1 MSLVQTLI
9 EAFRS
14 LAANR
19 LRTGLTMLGIIIGI
33 ASVVLML
40 SVGDAVR
47 AFIDKQLA
55 VLGSNQLIVQ
65 PGTPTE
71 NGARRRTNDAP
82 TLTIEDAEAISRLP
96 SLRGAAPT
104 LQGYFQVL
112 YGNDNSNSVVLG
124 VTPDIFALRNWGMDA
139 GVALADSDVR
149 SANRVIVIGSNV
161 ASTYY
166 YRRDPIGQTLRVD
179 GRPFTIIG
187 VMAGS
192 GRTLDGTDLGD
203 LLLVPITAIP
213 VRMPRPRTVHYI
225 NAQARSEATMKEAE
239 ADIKEL
245 LRDRHHITGDK
256 LDDFQVTNL
265 ASIAQTGEAI
275 GAGLSIGLGV
285 VGAISL
291 VVGGIGIMNIM
302 LVSVSERVREIG
314 IRMAIGAKPV
324 HVLVQFLSEAVVMC
338 IMGGLVGVALA
349 MLGTWAVNHFGNGK
363 FDMALGASPRAD
375 RRAVLHGGG
384 PVLWLLPGAARLA
397 AAAYRVFAAGL
408 TNRRDTKAVQQGD
421 PIFAIMIIMVIM
433 TLTP

>member
-1 MSLVQTLI
+1 MSLAQILL

-47 AFIDKQLA
+47 AFINKELA

-71 NGARRRTNDAP
+71 GGARRRTNESP
-82 TLTIEDAEAISRLP
+82 TLTIDDAVALSALP

-104 LQGYFQVL
+104 LQGFFQIL
-112 YGNDNSNSVVLG
+112 YGGDNSNSVVLG
-124 VTPDIFALRNWGMDA
+124 VTPDMFVLRNWKVER

-187 VMAGS
+187 VLAGS
-192 GRTLDGTDLGD
+192 GRTLDGTDLGE
-203 LLLVPITAIP
+203 LMVVPITAIP

-225 NAQARSEATMKEAE
+225 NAQAKDEASMKEAE
-239 ADIKEL
+239 RDIADL
-245 LRDRHHITGDK
+245 LRDRHHIRGDK
-256 LDDFQVTNL
+256 LDDFQITNL
-265 ASIAQTGEAI
+265 ASIAQTGENFQYGFKVI
-275 GAGLSIGLGV
+275 WSQNGDFKLS
-285 VGAISL
+285 
-291 VVGGIGIMNIM
+291 
-302 LVSVSERVREIG
+302 R
-314 IRMAIGAKPV
+314 
-324 HVLVQFLSEAVVMC
+324 
-338 IMGGLVGVALA
+338 
-349 MLGTWAVNHFGNGK
+349 
-363 FDMALGASPRAD
+363 
-375 RRAVLHGGG
+375 
-384 PVLWLLPGAARLA
+384 
-397 AAAYRVFAAGL
+397 
-408 TNRRDTKAVQQGD
+408 
-421 PIFAIMIIMVIM
+421 
-433 TLTP
+433 

>member
-1 MSLVQTLI
+1 MTVRRRTSGKRWQHERRAGPPQASSRPLGGQRGHEVPSVGVAMSLAQILL

-47 AFIDKQLA
+47 AFINKELA

-71 NGARRRTNDAP
+71 GGARRRTNESP
-82 TLTIEDAEAISRLP
+82 TLTIDDAVALSALP

-104 LQGYFQVL
+104 LQGFFQIL
-112 YGNDNSNSVVLG
+112 YGGDNSNSVVLG
-124 VTPDIFALRNWGMDA
+124 VTPDMFVLRNWKVER

-187 VMAGS
+187 VLAGS
-192 GRTLDGTDLGD
+192 GRTLDGTDLGE
-203 LLLVPITAIP
+203 LMVVPITAIP

-225 NAQARSEATMKEAE
+225 NAQAKDEASMKEAE
-239 ADIKEL
+239 RDIADL
-245 LRDRHHITGDK
+245 LRDRHHIRGDK
-256 LDDFQVTNL
+256 LDDFQITNL
-265 ASIAQTGEAI
+265 ASIAQTGENFQYGFKVI
-275 GAGLSIGLGV
+275 WSQNGDFKLS
-285 VGAISL
+285 
-291 VVGGIGIMNIM
+291 
-302 LVSVSERVREIG
+302 R
-314 IRMAIGAKPV
+314 
-324 HVLVQFLSEAVVMC
+324 
-338 IMGGLVGVALA
+338 
-349 MLGTWAVNHFGNGK
+349 
-363 FDMALGASPRAD
+363 
-375 RRAVLHGGG
+375 
-384 PVLWLLPGAARLA
+384 
-397 AAAYRVFAAGL
+397 
-408 TNRRDTKAVQQGD
+408 
-421 PIFAIMIIMVIM
+421 
-433 TLTP
+433 

>member
-1 MSLVQTLI
+1 MSLAQILV

-55 VLGSNQLIVQ
+55 VLGSNQLIVV

-71 NGARRRTNDAP
+71 NGARRRTNDSP
-82 TLTIEDAEAISRLP
+82 TLTIEDAEAIGQLP

-112 YGNDNSNSVVLG
+112 YGDDNSNSVVLG
-124 VTPDIFALRNWGMDA
+124 VTPDIFALRNWSMDR
-139 GVALADSDVR
+139 GVALADADVR
-149 SANRVIVIGSNV
+149 SANRVVVIGSNV

-166 YRRDPIGQTLRVD
+166 YRRDPLGQVLRVD

-187 VMAGS
+187 VLAGS

-203 LLLVPITAIP
+203 LMLVPITAIP

-225 NAQARSEATMKEAE
+225 TAQAKGEAGMKEAE
-239 ADIKEL
+239 TDIKEL
-245 LRDRHHITGDK
+245 LRDRHRIAGDK

-291 VVGGIGIMNIM
+291 IVGGIGIMNIM

-314 IRMAIGAKPV
+314 IRMAIGAKPS

-338 IMGGLVGVALA
+338 IMGGLIGVGLA
-349 MLGTWAVNHFGNGK
+349 MLGTWGVNHFGNGK
-363 FDMALGASPRAD
+363 FDMALGLSHVFTAVLFSTAVGLFFGYYPA
-375 RRAVLHGGG
+375 RRASR
-384 PVLWLLPGAARLA
+384 LLPIECLRQ
-397 AAAYRVFAAGL
+397 
-408 TNRRDTKAVQQGD
+408 D
-421 PIFAIMIIMVIM
+421 
-433 TLTP
+433 

>member
-1 MSLVQTLI
+1 MNFGQILLES
-9 EAFRS
+9 FRS

-47 AFIDKQLA
+47 AFINKELA

-71 NGARRRTNDAP
+71 GGARRRSNEAP
-82 TLTIEDAEAISRLP
+82 TLTIDDAYALAELP

-104 LQGYFQVL
+104 VQGFFQVL
-112 YGNDNSNSVVLG
+112 YGDDNSSSTVLG
-124 VTPDIFALRNWGMDA
+124 VTPDMFNLRNWKLDR

-149 SANRVIVIGSNV
+149 SANRVIVIGSNI
-161 ASTYY
+161 ASKYY
-166 YRRDPIGQTLRVD
+166 YQRDPLGQVLRVD
-179 GRPFTIIG
+179 GRPFTVIG

-192 GRTLDGTDLGD
+192 GRTLDGSDLGD
-203 LLLVPITAIP
+203 LMVVPITAVP
-213 VRMPRPRTVHYI
+213 VRMQRPGTVHYI
-225 NAQARSEATMKEAE
+225 TAQAKDDTLMLEAE
-239 ADIKEL
+239 RDIAEL
-245 LRDRHHITGDK
+245 LRDRHRITGDK

-265 ASIAQTGEAI
+265 ASIAQTGAAI

-291 VVGGIGIMNIM
+291 IVGGIGIMNIM

-314 IRMAIGAKPV
+314 IRMAIGAKPK

-338 IMGGLVGVALA
+338 IVGGLIGVGLA
-349 MLGTWAVNHFGNGK
+349 
-363 FDMALGASPRAD
+363 ALGAWGVNSTGKFEMVLGPSHVLTAVFFSTAVGLFFGYYPA
-375 RRAVLHGGG
+375 RRASKM
-384 PVLWLLPGAARLA
+384 LPIECLRQ
-397 AAAYRVFAAGL
+397 
-408 TNRRDTKAVQQGD
+408 D
-421 PIFAIMIIMVIM
+421 
-433 TLTP
+433 